1 MITIKKGDVLR
12 SRAMYICH
20 QVNCM
25 GAMGAGVAKQIKAL
39 YPEVYEEYKRV
50 CYEHRRNPAELLGQN
65 LGVRVNDERMIINL
79 FGQLDYSYSHSCTDL
94 NALRT
99 ACVSVARY
107 IPPDV
112 EIAMPYRI
120 GCGLAGGDWGA
131 VLDMLTE
138 VFEHNSLVLYKL

>member
-12 SRAMYICH
+12 SRAIYICH

-25 GAMGAGVAKQIKAL
+25 GVMGAGIAKQIKAV

-50 CYEHRRNPAELLGQN
+50 CNEHRRNPAELLGQN
-65 LGVRVNDERMIINL
+65 LGVHVRDGRMIINL
-79 FGQLDYSYSHSCTDL
+79 FGQLDYSRFRSCTDL
-94 NALRT
+94 SALRT
-99 ACVSVARY
+99 ACSPVAGY

-131 VLDMLTE
+131 VLDMLAE